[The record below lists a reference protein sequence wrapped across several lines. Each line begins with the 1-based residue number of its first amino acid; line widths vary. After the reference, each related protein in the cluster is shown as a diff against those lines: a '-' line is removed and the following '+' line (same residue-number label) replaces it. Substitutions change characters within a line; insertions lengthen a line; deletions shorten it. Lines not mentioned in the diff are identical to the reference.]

1 MRQVGE
7 EKMKKE
13 KHNTPQHK
21 THLCCLCSCRVVCF
35 STAAAL
41 QHTSPWDSMVV
52 LWMQGVVSRGE
63 RRKAMEGGEVD
74 DKKDDREER
83 GIRKGGTDE
92 EEETKGGVVC
102 DGPGSQQQRIK
113 ATKASPSKSY
123 G

>member
-1 MRQVGE
+1 MFQYRCCAATHITLG
-7 EKMKKE
+7 
-13 KHNTPQHK
+13 QHG
-21 THLCCLCSCRVVCF
+21 CSFDAR
-35 STAAAL
+35 
-41 QHTSPWDSMVV
+41 
-52 LWMQGVVSRGE
+52 
-63 RRKAMEGGEVD
+63 GGEPRRQKKSHGGWEGE
-74 DKKDDREER
+74 DKEDDREER